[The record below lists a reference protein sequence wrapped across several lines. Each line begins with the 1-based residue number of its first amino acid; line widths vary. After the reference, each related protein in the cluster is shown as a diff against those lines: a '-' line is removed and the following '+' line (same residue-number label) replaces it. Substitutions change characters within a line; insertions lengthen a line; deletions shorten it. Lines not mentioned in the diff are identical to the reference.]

1 MNKAFK
7 LLILVALFL
16 QSEFLPAQNFGI
28 KGGMNLATMLSKDN
42 DNRYSDNFSAN
53 SGIHFGFTFEF
64 PLNDVVA
71 LSPEI
76 LLTNKG
82 LKYDFTEDDSNI
94 SSDIKLYYID
104 VPVMLKTRY
113 NWGNDKKIV
122 GATGPY
128 LGMGVSGQSQTTTE
142 YQGERVCEKKDVKW
156 GSNKSDDFKKLD
168 WGWSFAG
175 GIQIEEVELSLSYDL
190 GFANIAA
197 NQENGTIARNRVVK
211 ISIAYQFGK

>member
-42 DNRYSDNFSAN
+42 GNRYSDNFLAN
-53 SGIHFGFTFEF
+53 SGIHFGFTVEF
-64 PLNDVVA
+64 SLNDVVA
-71 LSPEI
+71 LSSEI

-82 LKYDFTEDDSNI
+82 LKNNYNEGDSRI

-104 VPVMLKTRY
+104 VPVMLKARY
-113 NWGNDKKIV
+113 NWGNDKKIFW
-122 GATGPY
+122 ATGPY
-128 LGMGVSGQSQTTTE
+128 QGIGISGQSQTTTE
-142 YQGERVCEKKDVKW
+142 FQAERVCEKNNVEW
-156 GSNKSDDFKKLD
+156 GSNENDDFKRLD
-168 WGWSFAG
+168 WGWTFAG
-175 GIQIEEVELSLSYDL
+175 GIQIEEVELGLSYDL

-197 NQENGTIARNRVVK
+197 KQQNGNIARNRVVK
-211 ISIAYQFGK
+211 VSIAYQFGK

>member
-42 DNRYSDNFSAN
+42 GNRYSDNFSAN
-53 SGIHFGFTFEF
+53 SGIHFGFTVEF
-64 PLNDVVA
+64 SLNDVVA
-71 LSPEI
+71 LSSEI

-82 LKYDFTEDDSNI
+82 LKNNYNEGDSRI

-104 VPVMLKTRY
+104 VPVMLKARY
-113 NWGNDKKIV
+113 NWGNDKKIFW
-122 GATGPY
+122 ATGPY
-128 LGMGVSGQSQTTTE
+128 QGIGISGQSQTTTE